1 MRSDGQ
7 GASDAAR
14 GGSSLGRQC
23 RNCGTH
29 VTPDFARVFG
39 DNQDRVYRCHE
50 CADGVELFVGAAAG
64 Q

>member
-1 MRSDGQ
+1 MRMADD
-7 GASDAAR
+7 GASDPVGVAS
-14 GGSSLGRQC
+14 GLGRRC

-50 CADGVELFVGAAAG
+50 CADGVELFVGAAAS